1 MTNSQPRQGT
11 QVYTSTYEN
20 DAASVQGGRQLTGSP
35 SRPLLMFPL
44 TEVIA
49 EITLSIL
56 EGTDH
61 GTPALPV

>member
-11 QVYTSTYEN
+11 QVHTSTYEN
-20 DAASVQGGRQLTGSP
+20 DAASVQGGRRLTGSP
-35 SRPLLMFPL
+35 SRPLLMFSL
-44 TEVIA
+44 ADVIA
-49 EITLSIL
+49 EAALSIL